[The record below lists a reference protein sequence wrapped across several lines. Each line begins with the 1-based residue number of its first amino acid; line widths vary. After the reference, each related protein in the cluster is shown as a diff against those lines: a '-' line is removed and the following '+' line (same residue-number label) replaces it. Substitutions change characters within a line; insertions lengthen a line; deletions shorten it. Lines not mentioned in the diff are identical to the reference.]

1 MEWKKRSI
9 LGNKSLLLRM
19 IVLPFSR
26 GIRINVFSAAGV
38 FESAMKF
45 KESGNSLFQKEESKL

>member
-26 GIRINVFSAAGV
+26 GNRINVFSAAGV

-45 KESGNSLFQKEESKL
+45 KE